1 MNQTEM
7 ILHHLQTK
15 KSITQLEAMECYGI
29 ARLAS
34 RINDLRTLGLPV
46 RKVMEKGKN
55 RFGKTTSYARYYL
68 KEDRNA

>member
-7 ILHHLQTK
+7 VLNHLREK

-34 RINDLRTLGLPV
+34 RINDLHTLGFPV
-46 RKVMEKGKN
+46 KKVMEKGKN
-55 RFGKTTSYARYYL
+55 RYGKPTSYARYYL
-68 KEDRNA
+68 KEERNA